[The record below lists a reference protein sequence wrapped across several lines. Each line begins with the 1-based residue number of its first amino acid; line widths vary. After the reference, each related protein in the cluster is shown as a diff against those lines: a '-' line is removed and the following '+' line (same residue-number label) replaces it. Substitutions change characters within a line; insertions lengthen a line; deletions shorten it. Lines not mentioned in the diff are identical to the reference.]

1 VSGAQNALSPLAG
14 RWRGLG
20 GSSKLAFGSLILAAA
35 LAAILWP
42 GIFGLGSQK
51 QEPPSA
57 QKPAAAPIQFTE
69 AVAATDRGGPPP
81 QLGSNGKSGA
91 KRLPPPLQI
100 ASFVQEVKAPPVA
113 SPANNQA
120 ANGYGQQVQP
130 VGYPYGPDG
139 YGYRGGPEQ
148 GAASGGGGGS
158 LGQQFDGVTVLKPSK
173 AMAMAH
179 PDFTITPGQKI
190 PCLPVEAANSS
201 LGGFYSCRV
210 PDAVRGTTQR
220 RRLIP
225 PGSTVFGQVKK
236 GLDDGEERLAII
248 FTMIETSGDKF
259 QIPIAAPGA
268 DQIGRPGFDGDV
280 NTHFWSTLGY
290 TALYALIDTAQQ
302 TAQAAAQ
309 SALSKAGSSFTNLN
323 FSAGGGGL
331 ASQMLAHKLNRKPVL
346 ERDQALPAEIT
357 VGQNLDFYDVCIMRM
372 RINPMACPP
381 V

>member
-1 VSGAQNALSPLAG
+1 
-14 RWRGLG
+14 
-20 GSSKLAFGSLILAAA
+20 
-35 LAAILWP
+35 
-42 GIFGLGSQK
+42 
-51 QEPPSA
+51 
-57 QKPAAAPIQFTE
+57 
-69 AVAATDRGGPPP
+69 
-81 QLGSNGKSGA
+81 
-91 KRLPPPLQI
+91 
-100 ASFVQEVKAPPVA
+100 
-113 SPANNQA
+113 
-120 ANGYGQQVQP
+120 
-130 VGYPYGPDG
+130 
-139 YGYRGGPEQ
+139 
-148 GAASGGGGGS
+148 
-158 LGQQFDGVTVLKPSK
+158 VTVLKPSK